1 MRAEQH
7 AQIVTEECHING
19 QPTQSV
25 PVRLSLL
32 IGVIAF
38 TSTLILDQLSKWIV
52 LETIGPDGSRDAVE
66 IIPGVLQFK
75 FVRNTGSAFGMFQGN
90 SDILK
95 VLAIVAVVGLFVYYA
110 RTASR
115 DWMISLA
122 LGLQL
127 GGAIGNIVDRFRHGY
142 VVDFI
147 DFPRF
152 PTFNIADSAIT
163 VGVILLMYAILF
175 RDTQSDSSTDRQR
188 PAEQSRVASDD
199 V

>member
-1 MRAEQH
+1 MCAEH
-7 AQIVTEECHING
+7 LAQIVTEECHING
-19 QPTQSV
+19 KPTQSAAA
-25 PVRLSLL
+25 RFSLL
-32 IGVIAF
+32 IGAVAF
-38 TSTLILDQLSKWIV
+38 TTTLLLDQLSKRIV

-66 IIPGVLQFK
+66 IIPGVLQFR

-115 DWMISLA
+115 DWIISLA

-127 GGAIGNIVDRFRHGY
+127 GGALGNIVDRFRHGY

-152 PTFNIADSAIT
+152 PTFNVADSAIT
-163 VGVILLMYAILF
+163 VGVILLMYAMLF
-175 RDTQSDSSTDRQR
+175 RDSQLHDTPDRQR
-188 PAEQSRVASDD
+188 PSEQPHIAGDD
-199 V
+199 A

>member
-1 MRAEQH
+1 M
-7 AQIVTEECHING
+7 
-19 QPTQSV
+19 
-25 PVRLSLL
+25 L
-32 IGVIAF
+32 IGAVAF
-38 TSTLILDQLSKWIV
+38 TTTLILDQLSKWIV

-115 DWMISLA
+115 DWMVSLA

-127 GGAIGNIVDRFRHGY
+127 GGAMGNIIDRFRHGY
-142 VVDFI
+142 VVDFV

-152 PTFNIADSAIT
+152 PTFNIADSGIT
-163 VGVILLMYAILF
+163 VGVVLLMYAILF
-175 RDTQSDSSTDRQR
+175 RDSHTDNSPDRQR
-188 PAEQSRVASDD
+188 HTDQPHVARDD
-199 V
+199 A